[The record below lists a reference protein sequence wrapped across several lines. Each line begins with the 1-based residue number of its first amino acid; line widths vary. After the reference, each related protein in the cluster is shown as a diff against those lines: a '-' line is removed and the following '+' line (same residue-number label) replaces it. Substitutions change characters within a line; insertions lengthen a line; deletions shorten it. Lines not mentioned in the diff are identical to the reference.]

1 MTQANNAVYTDI
13 SAAQLVEE
21 AIRRGEGEL
30 AANGSLVVRTGHRTG
45 RSPVDR
51 FIVEEPSTKDAIA
64 WGNINRPFPADK
76 FDALWARVEAFNNAQ
91 DHFVSHVHV
100 GSAEAYYLPVKMTT
114 ATAWQ
119 NLFGRCLFIEPEQYN
134 PAGKD
139 EWQVLNVANFECVP
153 ERDGTNSDGCVILN
167 FAQKKVLIAGMRYAG
182 EMKKAMFSVQNFLLP
197 ERDVLP
203 MHCAANIGEAGDVT
217 LFFGLSGTGKTTLS
231 ADESR
236 YLIGDDEHGWGEGVV
251 FNVEGGCYAKC
262 IDLSEKNEPVIWK
275 AIKFGAVLENVV
287 LDEERVPDY
296 ADDSLTQNSRAA
308 YPLEHVEK
316 RSEKNLGGEP
326 NAVIFL
332 TCDLTGVLP
341 PVSILNNEQA
351 AYHFL
356 SGYTALVG
364 STEMGSGGG
373 IKSTFSTCFGAPFF
387 PRPAGVYAEL
397 LIKRIKAF
405 GSKVYL
411 VNTGWTGGGYGVG
424 KRFNIPTTRGVIA
437 AIQSGALVDAE
448 TEHLDIINLDVP
460 KAVPGVETNLLN
472 PRHLGR
478 QGCLRRGGEGP
489 GQAVH
494 RELQEVR
501 GLRRDQ
507 GRGSAVVSCFVG
519 HEKTAFGRFFHGR
532 SSGIADSHQVA
543 ARTAVTGGQVV
554 ARREIPA
561 AQAQVAGLQAAHLAG
576 AHGADA
582 DVSGTRMHGATAEAE
597 ATSRLALLR
606 GVHRARR
613 LDDGTR
619 EVDDPTD
626 AVGEKITGNSY
637 KKTEQSQSAHPVHD
651 LDS

>member
-231 ADESR
+231 TDPKR
-236 YLIGDDEHGWGEGVV
+236 LLIGDDEHGWDDNGV
-251 FNVEGGCYAKC
+251 FNFEGGCYAKV
-262 IDLSEKNEPVIWK
+262 INLDKDAEPDIYN
-275 AIKFGAVLENVV
+275 AIKRNALLENVTV
-287 LDEERVPDY
+287 DENGHCDF
-296 ADDSLTQNSRAA
+296 ADDSVTENTRVS
-308 YPLEHVEK
+308 YPIDHIEK
-316 RSEKNLGGEP
+316 IVRPVSAGPDAKN
-326 NAVIFL
+326 VIFL
-332 TCDLTGVLP
+332 SADAFGVLP
-341 PVSILNNEQA
+341 PVSILTPEQTQ
-351 AYHFL
+351 YYFL
-356 SGYTALVG
+356 SGFTSKLAG
-364 STEMGSGGG
+364 TERG
-373 IKSTFSTCFGAPFF
+373 ITEPTPTFSACFGQAFL
-387 PRPAGVYAEL
+387 EL
-397 LIKRIKAF
+397 HPTKYGEELVKKMQKSGAKA
-405 GSKVYL
+405 YL
-411 VNTGWTGGGYGVG
+411 VNTGWNGTGRRISI
-424 KRFNIPTTRGVIA
+424 KDTRGIIDAILDGSILTAPTKTIPYFNFEVPTALPGVDPAILDPRDTYADAGEWDTKAKDLASRFVKNFSKYA
-437 AIQSGALVDAE
+437 ANEAGKALVAAG
-448 TEHLDIINLDVP
+448 P
-460 KAVPGVETNLLN
+460 KAE
-472 PRHLGR
+472 
-478 QGCLRRGGEGP
+478 
-489 GQAVH
+489 
-494 RELQEVR
+494 
-501 GLRRDQ
+501 
-507 GRGSAVVSCFVG
+507 
-519 HEKTAFGRFFHGR
+519 
-532 SSGIADSHQVA
+532 
-543 ARTAVTGGQVV
+543 
-554 ARREIPA
+554 
-561 AQAQVAGLQAAHLAG
+561 
-576 AHGADA
+576 
-582 DVSGTRMHGATAEAE
+582 
-597 ATSRLALLR
+597 
-606 GVHRARR
+606 
-613 LDDGTR
+613 
-619 EVDDPTD
+619 
-626 AVGEKITGNSY
+626 
-637 KKTEQSQSAHPVHD
+637 
-651 LDS
+651 